1 MMADLLYTIDNGIA
15 RIVLNRPKK
24 RNALSA
30 GLVAE
35 LKAALS
41 ESAANADVRV
51 VLLTGAGQDFCSGAD
66 LSGLHKAIDSTVL
79 DNMADASAMA
89 DLFLAMRYHPR
100 PIVAA
105 VRGRALAGGCGLA
118 TAADVIL
125 ASETAQFGYPEV
137 NIGFL
142 PAMVMAILRRSVS
155 EKRAFD
161 LIAMGEILTAQTA
174 QDIGM
179 VTRVF
184 SDETFDLEVDAYAG
198 KLASKSASAVALSK
212 QLLYHIDSMGFEA
225 ALRAGVQVNAMAR
238 TTADFQAG
246 IKKFLNK

>member
-1 MMADLLYTIDNGIA
+1 MSDLLYTLDNSIA
-15 RIVLNRPKK
+15 RIVLNRPEK

-35 LKAALS
+35 LKTALS
-41 ESAANADVRV
+41 ESAANPDVRV
-51 VLLTGAGQDFCSGAD
+51 VLLTGAGRDFCSGAD
-66 LSGLHKAIDSTVL
+66 LSGLQKALDSTVL
-79 DNMADASAMA
+79 ENMADASAMA

-161 LIAMGEILTAQTA
+161 LIAMGEILTAQAA

-179 VTRVF
+179 VTRVL
-184 SDETFDLEVDAYAG
+184 SDETFDLEVEAYAG

-212 QLLYHIDSMGFEA
+212 QLLYHIDGLSFEA
-225 ALRAGVQVNAMAR
+225 ALRAGVQMNAMAR

-246 IKKFLNK
+246 IKNFLTK